1 MTLHEQVKITRAEL
15 VLTNA
20 ALTEQVSKLNTDLLC
35 ANKIKD
41 SYYNANREFEE
52 ELEQLHGLLDG
63 MEGAGGR
70 KTEHEESYYR
80 KDRKAMTRLA
90 AWLASKVFIN
100 KGGI

>member
-1 MTLHEQVKITRAEL
+1 MIVIKQKRAEL
-15 VLTNA
+15 ELQINSLNETVEKLTKE
-20 ALTEQVSKLNTDLLC
+20 LTT
-35 ANKIKD
+35 ANSLKE
-41 SYYNANREFEE
+41 SYYKSKQELED

-90 AWLASKVFIN
+90 SWLASKVITA
-100 KGGI
+100 KEL

>member
-1 MTLHEQVKITRAEL
+1 MNTEITKPKRSVLELQINTLNETVEKLTRD
-15 VLTNA
+15 LT
-20 ALTEQVSKLNTDLLC
+20 S
-35 ANKIKD
+35 ANSTKD
-41 SYYNANREFEE
+41 SYYKSKQELEE

-90 AWLASKVFIN
+90 SWLASKLTTP
-100 KGGI
+100 KEL